1 MRLTKS
7 KLRQIIKEELEVI
20 LTNEEAGEFFGE
32 EVQKQ
37 LEEAEHVRDTYDDE
51 VERRNEK
58 KSKTA
63 RKKMGLEE
71 AEEYEDAKTRE
82 IDDIL
87 KTQKLT
93 SKQRKE
99 FEDEKLRIQTDG
111 AAAVKR
117 AKKKLGK

>member
-37 LEEAEHVRDTYDDE
+37 
-51 VERRNEK
+51 
-58 KSKTA
+58 
-63 RKKMGLEE
+63 LEE

-117 AKKKLGK
+117 AKKKWGK

>member
-111 AAAVKR
+111 AAAVKI
-117 AKKKLGK
+117 AKKKWGK

>member
-7 KLRQIIKEELEVI
+7 QLRQIIKEELEVI

-63 RKKMGLEE
+63 RKEMGLEE

-93 SKQRKE
+93 PKQRRE

-117 AKKKLGK
+117 AKKKWGK